1 MWHYKE
7 MIPLLLEAGADPN
20 SKAGAGRTAQKNST
34 ALSKIISLTLNNKSE
49 EEYQIVEM
57 FLSHGADPNIP
68 HKTAGTTPLIQAVF
82 KADIR
87 LVKLFLEHGADLDL
101 KDNQGRTALDI
112 AKKKNYP
119 EVIDLLQ

>member
-1 MWHYKE
+1 
-7 MIPLLLEAGADPN
+7 
-20 SKAGAGRTAQKNST
+20 
-34 ALSKIISLTLNNKSE
+34 LNNKSE
-49 EEYQIVEM
+49 KEYQIVEM
-57 FLSHGADPNIP
+57 FLSYGADPNIA

-82 KADIR
+82 KADVR

-112 AKKKNYP
+112 AKKKNYL